1 MAVPRLIFTQQLARF
16 LPVPAV
22 DTDALTLRAALGSAF
37 SGNPLLRSYVLDDQG
52 HVRENVVIFIDGRRV
67 ADRTGLNDALGPGS
81 TVYILQALSG
91 G

>member
-1 MAVPRLIFTQQLARF
+1 MPRLIFTQQLARF

-22 DTDALTLRAALGSAF
+22 ETDALTLRAALASAF
-37 SGNPLLRSYVLDDQG
+37 AGNPLLRAYVLDDQDHLRE
-52 HVRENVVIFIDGRRV
+52 HVVVFVDGRRV
-67 ADRTGLNDALGPGS
+67 SDRSGLNEALRPDS